1 MRNYFFKIGGMSMA
15 DKKKDEIIII
25 NKFKE
30 TSSVD
35 IKNAIEKAFKKFYNV
50 QMNKYKVQSVQK
62 IKIKFNT
69 KK

>member
-1 MRNYFFKIGGMSMA
+1 MRTLNFMQKREFIFKIGGMSMA

-35 IKNAIEKAFKKFYNV
+35 IKNAIEKAFKIFYNV
-50 QMNKYKVQSVQK
+50 QMNKYKV
-62 IKIKFNT
+62 
-69 KK
+69 

>member
-1 MRNYFFKIGGMSMA
+1 MQKKEFIFKIGGMSMA

-35 IKNAIEKAFKKFYNV
+35 IKNAIEKAFKIFYNV
-50 QMNKYKVQSVQK
+50 QMNKYKV
-62 IKIKFNT
+62 
-69 KK
+69 

>member
-1 MRNYFFKIGGMSMA
+1 MA

-35 IKNAIEKAFKKFYNV
+35 IKNALEKAFKIFYNM
-50 QMNKYKVQSVQK
+50 QINKYKV
-62 IKIKFNT
+62 
-69 KK
+69 

>member
-1 MRNYFFKIGGMSMA
+1 MA

-35 IKNAIEKAFKKFYNV
+35 IKNAIEKAFKIFYNV
-50 QMNKYKVQSVQK
+50 QMNKYKV
-62 IKIKFNT
+62 
-69 KK
+69 

>member
-1 MRNYFFKIGGMSMA
+1 MG

-35 IKNAIEKAFKKFYNV
+35 IKNALEKAFKIFYKV
-50 QMNKYKVQSVQK
+50 QMNKYKV
-62 IKIKFNT
+62 
-69 KK
+69 